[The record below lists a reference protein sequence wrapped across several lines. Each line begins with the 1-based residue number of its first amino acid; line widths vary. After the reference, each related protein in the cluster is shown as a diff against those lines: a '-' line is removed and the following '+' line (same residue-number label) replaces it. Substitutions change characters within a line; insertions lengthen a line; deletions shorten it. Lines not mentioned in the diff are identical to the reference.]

1 MPYNEEFNQEY
12 NKRILRGAQM
22 IEKGIEP
29 KQLTHNSF
37 EIPSQSKD
45 LNYIVTCYANSW
57 RCTCPDYQFRHVTCK
72 HIHAVTLWQK
82 LTKKLEEDHKKEC
95 IYGGPLSTGVA
106 CKVLWF
112 RSIYQVWQGQ

>member
-1 MPYNEEFNQEY
+1 MPYNEDFNQEY
-12 NKRILRGAQM
+12 NKRILRGAQI

-82 LTKKLEEDHKKEC
+82 LSKKLKKM
-95 IYGGPLSTGVA
+95 I
-106 CKVLWF
+106 
-112 RSIYQVWQGQ
+112 R